1 MNKYLKAGLS
11 SAENGLLVLES
22 LAESINAV
30 SHPTIPSGVGLD
42 ELLALKETLHRDKQV
57 SRQQLAML
65 SYSLPDAMEGKPLA
79 LWTELPSTTGFNE
92 ACRVVDKAIAII
104 GEQLRNT
111 TATQAKGLLELEL
124 TRLEDN
130 APYVEDFVALTQSHA
145 TRFAEIQQT
154 VAHLIDHPDVK
165 EDIEI
170 AIEKYESKLLQVWS
184 PIIDLAGVTEALT
197 SLYAAD
203 TQILKGML
211 ALTPDQNN
219 IDDTLIPTKSKTA
232 IDVIKPYF
240 DDVGY
245 LIPNDPASTK
255 KEWDATK
262 LHLALGTAM
271 YASQVIR
278 DVVNDYPETAQLVK
292 QLIERVEN
300 VRTNEQLD
308 NVSYLAIIA
317 RYQCQRVIYQRMLV
331 EWVRA
336 VLSYA
341 EVVTEVIMS
350 ASETAN
356 AVRSEQL
363 WDKTQ
368 EEIEAADGYT
378 RIDLVQEGFFDP
390 IKKLFDKK
398 GPNPLLDGKASKSWS
413 YLEKIQQQIAQT
425 YANKSWVER
434 NIHTESVVSRYIART
449 FSFNDGKVRMPITAL
464 KESISAMRSVQK
476 LVEAPVQARHT
487 KLKQLEEKA
496 LRRIKAGENQ
506 YQVAE
511 DTLAEAKK
519 IKPVSTIPENSYPKW
534 FGYKYSVF
542 FNTLMLENPI
552 TDELPRL
559 NVDDVLETGKFLT
572 NDATK
577 AIKEFTAADVFC
589 GTGCDTEL
597 WNYDAFGD
605 DDELYEQFYLH
616 SKLNETSATEAYY
629 NYLEAFVN
637 VCSATVEWLA
647 RQTDTKALKMEG
659 YTVGGIYTAES
670 AWETLRRTMEY
681 TINILKRLVDWL
693 VKSWRNGNAKAAIQ
707 QAEANNSQLTRAKDA
722 LLTEGTKK
730 HLATLHSVGIQTIA
744 KYAEAGS
751 VWSSTFK
758 GVTDNLGTVAAI
770 ISAEV
775 KELSNGH
782 ELDQDKLAK
791 IREGIALAFE
801 KGNFSKVLLGHNGI
815 TVDNLAS
822 EIHDYREELKNQF
835 KETTNESID
844 VDKLIRYND
853 GCRKFLQGPIT
864 DARNKVSGHEL
875 DNLLTMLN
883 SMIRQQASSPENKGL
898 GALKNE
904 IVNARDLAKAA
915 VDVLGIAQWL
925 EVRAKRY
932 INALSTIVDKANS
945 EATATNGTLK
955 QESFQLSNYVL
966 NNVND
971 TDVCAATAGLLAV
984 NSFRTTRQERRLS
997 YHHAI
1002 EVARAIFHDQFNN
1015 HAAICQH
1022 LLGVVPQL
1030 SDESSYP
1037 WTLGLDLQVSN
1048 PDALD
1053 DFYSQLAN
1061 SIEYYRSALITNASD
1076 KLVKA
1081 IELLDSTALCQA
1093 VDPNYEVSYPRDN
1106 RANHHLLE
1114 YRRLAREALEPHR
1127 DFTTKQQQHDWYRTF
1142 MHEPSRFVP
1151 GAGFTKTPD
1160 DMDVEL
1166 LWHYATLFCAAMNA
1180 YLALRYGTDLK
1191 VYGWFSE
1198 QQNSNNVR

>member
-1 MNKYLKAGLS
+1 MNKYLAAGLS
-11 SAENGLLVLES
+11 SADNGLLVLES
-22 LAESINAV
+22 LTDGINSTPRTTTLNGAF
-30 SHPTIPSGVGLD
+30 LD
-42 ELLALKETLHRDKQV
+42 DLLALKETLHREQQV
-57 SRQQLAML
+57 SRQQLSML
-65 SYSLPDAMEGKPLA
+65 SLSMPEALDGKPLA
-79 LWTELPSTTGFNE
+79 LWTELPSTTGFRE
-92 ACRVVDKAIAII
+92 ACQIVDKAITLMESKLKQE
-104 GEQLRNT
+104 GNGQLVT
-111 TATQAKGLLELEL
+111 LLRHELE
-124 TRLEDN
+124 RLDNHKEDGETFN
-130 APYVEDFVALTQSHA
+130 TMMVDLS
-145 TRFAEIQQT
+145 QQLGELHQT
-154 VAHLIDHPDVK
+154 LQGVIEHPDVI
-165 EDIEI
+165 EDMGY
-170 AIEKYESKLLQVWS
+170 AIQRHADKLAAVWS
-184 PIIDLAGVTEALT
+184 PALPIIAHSQALATLVQADTNILQQMLDLQ
-197 SLYAAD
+197 AAD
-203 TQILKGML
+203 ADIPMSVENQDISALERFMDGDGCLLPIAPTDCPTEWSLKDLLNYIGTGVFAARILR
-211 ALTPDQNN
+211 
-219 IDDTLIPTKSKTA
+219 
-232 IDVIKPYF
+232 DVCQQYG
-240 DDVGY
+240 DV
-245 LIPNDPASTK
+245 AERVK
-255 KEWDATK
+255 
-262 LHLALGTAM
+262 
-271 YASQVIR
+271 QVIAKAEGLAQ
-278 DVVNDYPETAQLVK
+278 DSTLDGIAQLNLLT
-292 QLIERVEN
+292 QMQC
-300 VRTNEQLD
+300 VR
-308 NVSYLAIIA
+308 IK
-317 RYQCQRVIYQRMLV
+317 YQRMFAQS
-331 EWVRA
+331 VRA
-336 VLSYA
+336 ALLFAQTVGQIILD
-341 EVVTEVIMS
+341 VKD
-350 ASETAN
+350 TAI
-356 AVRSEQL
+356 AAKSDDF

-413 YLEKIQQQIAQT
+413 YLEKIQQQITQT

-434 NIHTESVVSRYIART
+434 NIHTEPVVSRRIARAL
-449 FSFNDGKVRMPITAL
+449 SFDDGKVRMPITAL
-464 KESISAMRSVQK
+464 KEAISAMRSVQK

-534 FGYKYSVF
+534 LGYKYSVF

-577 AIKEFTAADVFC
+577 ALKEFTTADVFC

-659 YTVGGIYTAES
+659 YGIYTAES

-693 VKSWRNGNAKAAIQ
+693 VKSWRNGSAKAAIQ

-730 HLATLHSVGIQTIA
+730 RLASLHTVGIQTIA
-744 KYAEAGS
+744 KYAEAGTI
-751 VWSSTFK
+751 WSGAFK
-758 GVTDNLGTVAAI
+758 GVTDNLGNVSAL
-770 ISAEV
+770 ISSEV
-775 KELSNGH
+775 KELSNGR

-791 IREGIALAFE
+791 IREGLTLAFE
-801 KGNFSKVLLGHNGI
+801 KGNFNKVLLGHDGI
-815 TVDNLAS
+815 TIDNLAS
-822 EIHDYREELKNQF
+822 EIHDYREELKDQF
-835 KETTNESID
+835 KESTNESID

-915 VDVLGIAQWL
+915 VDILGIAQWL

-932 INALSTIVDKANS
+932 INALSTVVDKANS
-945 EATATNGTLK
+945 EAVAVSGTLK
-955 QESFQLSNYVL
+955 QEAFDLNEVVLSSTNY
-966 NNVND
+966 
-971 TDVCAATAGLLAV
+971 DVCSVAATSLAA
-984 NSFRTTRQERRLS
+984 NRFRNTRDELRRHYNQALEAALQV
-997 YHHAI
+997 YN
-1002 EVARAIFHDQFNN
+1002 RAVYNRAVIG
-1015 HAAICQH
+1015 QH
-1022 LLGVVPQL
+1022 LLGVMPRFTGVF
-1030 SDESSYP
+1030 SNYP

-1048 PDALD
+1048 PSALNA
-1053 DFYSQLAN
+1053 FCEKLSR
-1061 SIEYYRSALITNASD
+1061 SIELYGAGTADSITQA
-1076 KLVKA
+1076 VA
-1081 IELLDSTALCQA
+1081 LLDSTELCYA
-1093 VDPNYEVSYPRDN
+1093 VDPNYEGESGN
-1106 RANHHLLE
+1106 SSALATHMFE
-1114 YRRLAREALEPHR
+1114 YRRLAKEALEPHS
-1127 DFTTKQQQHDWYRTF
+1127 DFTTEEQRRGWYATF
-1142 MHEPSRFVP
+1142 MDSSPSWEPDNTLPVV
-1151 GAGFTKTPD
+1151 TE
-1160 DMDVEL
+1160 DVDPSL
-1166 LWHYATLFCAAMNA
+1166 MWAFASLFCAALNA
-1180 YLALRYGTDLK
+1180 YIALKYGTDLK

-1198 QQNSNNVR
+1198 QQNNTNVR

>member
-22 LAESINAV
+22 LTENINAV
-30 SHPTIPSGVGLD
+30 SHPTIPSSVGLD

-111 TATQAKGLLELEL
+111 SATQVKDLLEQEL
-124 TRLEDN
+124 TRLEEN
-130 APYVEDFVALTQSHA
+130 ATCVDDFTALTQSHVN
-145 TRFAEIQQT
+145 RFAEIQQT
-154 VAHLIDHPDVK
+154 VGRLIDHPDVK

-170 AIEKYESKLLQVWS
+170 AIEKYESKLLKVWS
-184 PIIDLAGVTEALT
+184 PIIDLADVTEALT

-211 ALTPDQNN
+211 ALTPDQSN
-219 IDDTLIPTKSKTA
+219 IDDTLIPTKSKTN

-240 DDVGY
+240 DDIGY
-245 LIPNDPASTK
+245 LIPNNPATAE

-262 LHLALGTAM
+262 LHLALGTAV

-278 DVVNDYPETAQLVK
+278 DVVHDYPETAQLVK
-292 QLIERVEN
+292 QLIEQVED

-308 NVSYLAIIA
+308 SVSYLAIIT
-317 RYQCQRVIYQRMLV
+317 RCQCQRVIYQRMLV

-350 ASETAN
+350 VSETAR
-356 AVRSEQL
+356 AVHSEQL

-378 RIDLVQEGFFDP
+378 CIDLVQEGFFDP
-390 IKKLFDKK
+390 ILKLFDKK
-398 GPNPLLDGKASKSWS
+398 GPNPLLDSKASKSWK
-413 YLEKIQQQIAQT
+413 YLENIQQQIAQT

-434 NIHTESVVSRYIART
+434 NIHDKPVVSKRVARAL
-449 FSFNDGKVRMPITAL
+449 SFDDGKVRMPMIVL
-464 KESISAMRSVQK
+464 KEAISAVRSVQK
-476 LVEAPVQARHT
+476 LIEAPAQARHA
-487 KLKQLEEKA
+487 KLQQLEEKA

-506 YQVAE
+506 YQVAK

-519 IKPVSTIPENSYPKW
+519 IKPLSTIPESSYPKW
-534 FGYKYSVF
+534 LGYKYSTF
-542 FNTLMLENPI
+542 FNMLMLQEPV
-552 TDELPRL
+552 TDELPKL
-559 NVDDVLETGKFLT
+559 NVDDVVETGKFLT
-572 NDATK
+572 NDAAK
-577 AIKEFTAADVFC
+577 ALKEFTTADVFC

-605 DDELYEQFYLH
+605 DDELYDQFYLH
-616 SKLNETSATEAYY
+616 SKFNETAATDVYY
-629 NYLEAFVN
+629 NYLEALVN

-647 RQTDTKALKMEG
+647 RQTSLKALKMEG
-659 YTVGGIYTAES
+659 YGIYTAES

-681 TINILKRLVDWL
+681 TVNILKRLVDWL
-693 VKSWRNGNAKAAIQ
+693 VKSWRNGSAKAAIQ

-730 HLATLHSVGIQTIA
+730 RLATLHTVGIQTIA
-744 KYAEAGS
+744 KYAEAGTI
-751 VWSSTFK
+751 WSGAFK
-758 GVTDNLGTVAAI
+758 GITDNLGNVAAL
-770 ISAEV
+770 ISSEV
-775 KELSNGH
+775 KELSNGR

-791 IREGIALAFE
+791 IREGLALAFE
-801 KGNFSKVLLGHNGI
+801 KGNFNKVLLGHNGI
-815 TVDNLAS
+815 TIDNLAS
-822 EIHDYREELKNQF
+822 EIHDYREELKDQF
-835 KETTNESID
+835 KEPTNESID

-853 GCRKFLQGPIT
+853 GCRKFLQGPVT

-915 VDVLGIAQWL
+915 VDILGIAQWL

-932 INALSTIVDKANS
+932 INALSTVVDKANS
-945 EATATNGTLK
+945 EAAAVSGTLK
-955 QESFQLSNYVL
+955 QEAFDLNEVVLSSTNY
-966 NNVND
+966 
-971 TDVCAATAGLLAV
+971 DVCSVAATSLAANRFR
-984 NSFRTTRQERRLS
+984 NSRDELRRHYNQALEAAFQV
-997 YHHAI
+997 YN
-1002 EVARAIFHDQFNN
+1002 RAVYNRAVIG
-1015 HAAICQH
+1015 QH
-1022 LLGVVPQL
+1022 LLGVVPRFTGVF
-1030 SDESSYP
+1030 SNYP

-1048 PDALD
+1048 PAALNT
-1053 DFYSQLAN
+1053 FCEKLSR
-1061 SIEYYRSALITNASD
+1061 SIELYGAGTADSITQA
-1076 KLVKA
+1076 VA
-1081 IELLDSTALCQA
+1081 LLDSTELCCA
-1093 VDPNYEVSYPRDN
+1093 VDPNYEGESGN
-1106 RANHHLLE
+1106 SSALATHMFE
-1114 YRRLAREALEPHR
+1114 YRRLAKEALEPHS
-1127 DFTTKQQQHDWYRTF
+1127 DFTTEEQRRGWYTTF
-1142 MHEPSRFVP
+1142 MDRSPSWEPDNTLPVV
-1151 GAGFTKTPD
+1151 TE
-1160 DMDVEL
+1160 DVDPSL
-1166 LWHYATLFCAAMNA
+1166 IWAFASLFCAALNA
-1180 YLALRYGTDLK
+1180 YIALKYGTDLK

>member
-22 LAESINAV
+22 LTENINAV
-30 SHPTIPSGVGLD
+30 SHPTIPSSVGLD

-57 SRQQLAML
+57 SRQQLSML

-111 TATQAKGLLELEL
+111 SATQVKDLLEQEL
-124 TRLEDN
+124 ARLEEN
-130 APYVEDFVALTQSHA
+130 ASYVDDFTALTQSHVN
-145 TRFAEIQQT
+145 RFAEIQQT
-154 VAHLIDHPDVK
+154 VGRLIDHPDVK

-245 LIPNDPASTK
+245 LIPNDPATAE

-262 LHLALGTAM
+262 LHLALGTAV

-278 DVVNDYPETAQLVK
+278 DVVHDYPETAQLVK
-292 QLIERVEN
+292 QLIEQVEN
-300 VRTNEQLD
+300 VRTNERLD
-308 NVSYLAIIA
+308 GVSYLTTIT
-317 RYQCQRVIYQRMLV
+317 RCQCQRVIYQRMLV

-350 ASETAN
+350 VSETAH

-378 RIDLVQEGFFDP
+378 RTDLVQEG
-390 IKKLFDKK
+390 
-398 GPNPLLDGKASKSWS
+398 
-413 YLEKIQQQIAQT
+413 Y
-425 YANKSWVER
+425 
-434 NIHTESVVSRYIART
+434 
-449 FSFNDGKVRMPITAL
+449 
-464 KESISAMRSVQK
+464 
-476 LVEAPVQARHT
+476 
-487 KLKQLEEKA
+487 
-496 LRRIKAGENQ
+496 
-506 YQVAE
+506 
-511 DTLAEAKK
+511 
-519 IKPVSTIPENSYPKW
+519 
-534 FGYKYSVF
+534 
-542 FNTLMLENPI
+542 
-552 TDELPRL
+552 
-559 NVDDVLETGKFLT
+559 
-572 NDATK
+572 
-577 AIKEFTAADVFC
+577 
-589 GTGCDTEL
+589 
-597 WNYDAFGD
+597 
-605 DDELYEQFYLH
+605 
-616 SKLNETSATEAYY
+616 
-629 NYLEAFVN
+629 
-637 VCSATVEWLA
+637 
-647 RQTDTKALKMEG
+647 
-659 YTVGGIYTAES
+659 GIYTAES

-681 TINILKRLVDWL
+681 TVNILKRLVDWL
-693 VKSWRNGNAKAAIQ
+693 VKSWRNGSAKAAIQ

-730 HLATLHSVGIQTIA
+730 RLASLHTVGIQTIA
-744 KYAEAGS
+744 KYAEAGTI
-751 VWSSTFK
+751 WSGAFK
-758 GVTDNLGTVAAI
+758 GVTDNLGNVAAL
-770 ISAEV
+770 ISSEV
-775 KELSNGH
+775 KELSNGR

-791 IREGIALAFE
+791 IREGLALAFE
-801 KGNFSKVLLGHNGI
+801 KGNFNKVLLGHDGVTI
-815 TVDNLAS
+815 DNLAS
-822 EIHDYREELKNQF
+822 EIHDYREELKDQF
-835 KETTNESID
+835 KESTNESID

-853 GCRKFLQGPIT
+853 GCRKFLQGPVT

-932 INALSTIVDKANS
+932 INALSTVVDKANS
-945 EATATNGTLK
+945 EAAAVSGSLK
-955 QESFQLSNYVL
+955 QESFDLNETVLSSTNY
-966 NNVND
+966 
-971 TDVCAATAGLLAV
+971 DVCSVAATSLAANRFR
-984 NSFRTTRQERRLS
+984 NSRDELRRHYNQALEAAFQV
-997 YHHAI
+997 YN
-1002 EVARAIFHDQFNN
+1002 RAVYNRAVIG
-1015 HAAICQH
+1015 QH
-1022 LLGVVPQL
+1022 LLGVMPRFTGVF
-1030 SDESSYP
+1030 SNYP

-1048 PDALD
+1048 PTALD
-1053 DFYSQLAN
+1053 AFCEKLSQ
-1061 SIEYYRSALITNASD
+1061 SIELYGAGTADSITQA
-1076 KLVKA
+1076 VA
-1081 IELLDSTALCQA
+1081 LLDSTELCYA
-1093 VDPNYEVSYPRDN
+1093 VDPNYEGESGN
-1106 RANHHLLE
+1106 SSALATHMFE
-1114 YRRLAREALEPHR
+1114 YRRLAKEALEPHS
-1127 DFTTKQQQHDWYRTF
+1127 DFTTEEQRREWYTTF
-1142 MHEPSRFVP
+1142 MDSSPSWEPDNTLQVV
-1151 GAGFTKTPD
+1151 TE
-1160 DMDVEL
+1160 DVDPSL
-1166 LWHYATLFCAAMNA
+1166 IWAFASLFCAALNA
-1180 YLALRYGTDLK
+1180 YIALKYGTDLK

>member
-22 LAESINAV
+22 LTENINAV
-30 SHPTIPSGVGLD
+30 SHPTIPSSVGLD

-111 TATQAKGLLELEL
+111 SATQVKDLLEQEL
-124 TRLEDN
+124 TRLEEN
-130 APYVEDFVALTQSHA
+130 ATCVDDFTALTQSHVN
-145 TRFAEIQQT
+145 RFAEIQQT
-154 VAHLIDHPDVK
+154 VGRLIDHPDVK

-170 AIEKYESKLLQVWS
+170 AIEKYESKLLKVWS
-184 PIIDLAGVTEALT
+184 PIIDLADVTEALT

-211 ALTPDQNN
+211 ALTPDQSN
-219 IDDTLIPTKSKTA
+219 IDDTLIPTKSKTN

-240 DDVGY
+240 DDIGY
-245 LIPNDPASTK
+245 LIPNNPATAE

-262 LHLALGTAM
+262 LHLALGTAV

-278 DVVNDYPETAQLVK
+278 DVVHDYPETAQLVK
-292 QLIERVEN
+292 QLIEQVED

-308 NVSYLAIIA
+308 SVSYLAIIT
-317 RYQCQRVIYQRMLV
+317 RCQCQRVIYQRMLV

-350 ASETAN
+350 VSETAR
-356 AVRSEQL
+356 AVHSEQL

-378 RIDLVQEGFFDP
+378 CIDLVQEGFFDP
-390 IKKLFDKK
+390 ILKLFDKK
-398 GPNPLLDGKASKSWS
+398 GPNPLLDSKASKSWK
-413 YLEKIQQQIAQT
+413 YLENIQQQIAQT

-434 NIHTESVVSRYIART
+434 NIHDKPVVSKRVARAL
-449 FSFNDGKVRMPITAL
+449 SFDDGKVRMPMIVL
-464 KESISAMRSVQK
+464 KEAISAVRSVQK
-476 LVEAPVQARHT
+476 LIEAPAQARHA
-487 KLKQLEEKA
+487 KLQQLEEKA

-506 YQVAE
+506 YQVAK

-519 IKPVSTIPENSYPKW
+519 IKPLSTIPESSYPKW
-534 FGYKYSVF
+534 LGYKYSTF
-542 FNTLMLENPI
+542 FNMLMLQEPV
-552 TDELPRL
+552 TDELPKL
-559 NVDDVLETGKFLT
+559 NVDDVVEIGKFLT
-572 NDATK
+572 NDAAK
-577 AIKEFTAADVFC
+577 ALKEFTTADVFC

-605 DDELYEQFYLH
+605 DDELYDQFYLH
-616 SKLNETSATEAYY
+616 SKFNETAATDVYY
-629 NYLEAFVN
+629 NYLEALVN

-647 RQTDTKALKMEG
+647 RQTSLKALKMEG
-659 YTVGGIYTAES
+659 YGIYTAES

-681 TINILKRLVDWL
+681 TVNILKRLVDWL
-693 VKSWRNGNAKAAIQ
+693 VKSWRNGSAKAAIQ

-730 HLATLHSVGIQTIA
+730 RLATLHTVGIQTIA
-744 KYAEAGS
+744 KYAEAGTI
-751 VWSSTFK
+751 WSGAFK
-758 GVTDNLGTVAAI
+758 GVTDNLGNVAAL
-770 ISAEV
+770 ISSEV
-775 KELSNGH
+775 KELSNGR

-791 IREGIALAFE
+791 IREGLALAFE
-801 KGNFSKVLLGHNGI
+801 KGNFNKVLLGHNGTTI
-815 TVDNLAS
+815 DNLAS

-835 KETTNESID
+835 KESTNESID

-915 VDVLGIAQWL
+915 VDILGIAQWL

-932 INALSTIVDKANS
+932 INALSTVVDKANS
-945 EATATNGTLK
+945 EAAAVSGSLK
-955 QESFQLSNYVL
+955 QESFDLNEVVLSSTNY
-966 NNVND
+966 
-971 TDVCAATAGLLAV
+971 DVCSVAATSLAA
-984 NSFRTTRQERRLS
+984 NRFRNTRDELRRHYNQALEAAFQV
-997 YHHAI
+997 YN
-1002 EVARAIFHDQFNN
+1002 RAVYNRAVIG
-1015 HAAICQH
+1015 QH
-1022 LLGVVPQL
+1022 LLGVMPRFTGVF
-1030 SDESSYP
+1030 SNYP

-1048 PDALD
+1048 PAALD
-1053 DFYSQLAN
+1053 AFCEKLSQ
-1061 SIEYYRSALITNASD
+1061 SIELYGAGTADSITRA
-1076 KLVKA
+1076 VA
-1081 IELLDSTALCQA
+1081 LLDSTELCYA
-1093 VDPNYEVSYPRDN
+1093 VDPNYDGESGN
-1106 RANHHLLE
+1106 SSALATHMFE
-1114 YRRLAREALEPHR
+1114 YRRLAKEALEPHS
-1127 DFTTKQQQHDWYRTF
+1127 DFTTEEQRRGWYTTF
-1142 MHEPSRFVP
+1142 MDSSPSWEPDN
-1151 GAGFTKTPD
+1151 TPPVVTE
-1160 DMDVEL
+1160 DVDPSL
-1166 LWHYATLFCAAMNA
+1166 IWAFASLFCAALNA
-1180 YLALRYGTDLK
+1180 YIALKYGTDLK
-1191 VYGWFSE
+1191 VYCWFSE
-1198 QQNSNNVR
+1198 QQNSSNVR